1 MCRSRS
7 WERSSTKRRCA
18 SATQPAGVVL
28 GEVVVAPVV
37 GVVVTG
43 VVVKGVV
50 VAGALA
56 VVDGVVWVEA
66 AADVAVL

>member
-1 MCRSRS
+1 M
-7 WERSSTKRRCA
+7 
-18 SATQPAGVVL
+18 
-28 GEVVVAPVV
+28 APVV